1 MSSPAEAR
9 MTAEEEDHLV
19 RQVLR
24 GEAGDGPKPKMGAD
38 QLRRVLHR
46 AQERMDFA
54 HRAATS
60 AWCAPLSLFD
70 EVAQGQ
76 ATRSGIPDWAIRTV
90 LKARRLVE
98 QAAGLGDLTDV
109 YEAQILTAQKEK
121 RGLARA
127 ALLLHLEHLDEAAE
141 ELRAHLPYLQAAK
154 KTFDSPIED
163 SRVKAAHDSESTG
176 GWQASS
182 SQSPRPDKVDDS
194 PVVILQ
200 PLQRRSPFLASLRP
214 KEYFIR
220 FLEGAVD
227 LIGAAGTA
235 TGMSVD
241 VQDFPELKERQS
253 MNIPTVDLNA
263 VGTVS
268 PWLNAEA
275 NIEPPLARLSQEVDW
290 SSAQVVWERC
300 RRKTDRRW
308 TLA

>member
-163 SRVKAAHDSESTG
+163 SRVKA
-176 GWQASS
+176 
-182 SQSPRPDKVDDS
+182 VDDS